1 MSRSISAILA
11 LVKIAAVIALAGVLF
26 GIGGY
31 VAVLTALSGEEI
43 RVPDVVG
50 MPSED
55 ARSLLT
61 VSGLV
66 VELDDF
72 EFSDED
78 IPRGHVLRQNPPAGT
93 SIKRQRGI
101 TLTLSSGLAHVYVPD
116 TAGDIFTRAQ
126 IALQQQDVE
135 IDYIARVNSREYAED
150 RVIAQQPDISE
161 VEPGSTIP
169 ARLLV
174 SLGPPPTVYVMP
186 ELIGHPVDQVR
197 TFLESHGF
205 RLAPV
210 RERSDPGV
218 PPGTVINQQPSPGF
232 QVAAGDVIT
241 LVVSQ

>member
-1 MSRSISAILA
+1 MSRSLSAIFA
-11 LVKIAAVIALAGVLF
+11 LVKIAAVLGLAGVLF
-26 GIGGY
+26 GVGGY
-31 VAVLTALSGEEI
+31 VAVLMALSGEEI
-43 RVPDVVG
+43 QVPDVVG

-55 ARSLLT
+55 AESLL
-61 VSGLV
+61 VASGLV
-66 VELDDF
+66 VELDDI

-78 IPRGHVLRQNPPAGT
+78 IPRGHVLRQNPPSGT

-161 VEPGSTIP
+161 VEPGSTIS

-197 TFLESHGF
+197 PFLESHGF

-210 RERSDPGV
+210 RERSDQGV

-232 QVAAGDVIT
+232 QVTVGDVIT

>member
-1 MSRSISAILA
+1 MSRSISVIIA
-11 LVKIAAVIALAGVLF
+11 LVKIASVLAFAGVLF

-31 VAVLTALSGEEI
+31 VAVLMALSGEEI

-50 MPSED
+50 MPSEE
-55 ARSLLT
+55 AQTLLAD
-61 VSGLV
+61 SGLV
-66 VELDDF
+66 VELDDI
-72 EFSDED
+72 EFSDQE

-116 TAGDIFTRAQ
+116 TTGDIFTRAQ

-135 IDYIARVNSREYAED
+135 IDYIARVYSREYPED

-186 ELIGHPVDQVR
+186 ELIGRPLDQVR
-197 TFLESHGF
+197 PFLESHGF

-218 PPGTVINQQPSPGF
+218 PRGTVINQQPSPGF
-232 QVAAGDVIT
+232 QVTTGDVIT

>member
-1 MSRSISAILA
+1 MSRSISVILA
-11 LVKIAAVIALAGVLF
+11 LLKIAAVVAFAGVIF

-31 VAVLTALSGEEI
+31 VAVLMALSGEQV

-50 MPSED
+50 MPSEE
-55 ARSLLT
+55 ARGMLT
-61 VSGLV
+61 ASGLV
-66 VELDDF
+66 VELDDI
-72 EFSDED
+72 EFSDQE
-78 IPRGHVLRQNPPAGT
+78 IPVGHVLRQNPPAGT
-93 SIKRQRGI
+93 SVKRQRGI

-116 TAGDIFTRAQ
+116 TAGDVFTRAQ

-135 IDYIARVNSREYAED
+135 IDYIARVHSREYPED

-174 SLGPPPTVYVMP
+174 SLGPPPKVYLMP
-186 ELIGHPVDQVR
+186 ELIGQPVDQVR
-197 TFLESHGF
+197 SFLESHGF

-218 PPGTVINQQPSPGF
+218 PPGTVINQQPSSGF
-232 QVAAGDVIT
+232 QVTAGDVIT